1 MEENRINEGKIVQN
15 YDRMLYQL
23 EQLEIQKEYKMARFL
38 LTMFL
43 GCLGSF
49 IINHSPL
56 KPKGFTSKTFVGYFL
71 LGIITFGIYNF
82 AASICN
88 LCFNPHIDK
97 NVGYF
102 KD

>member
-1 MEENRINEGKIVQN
+1 MSSEAVKYLDEFNLTSN
-15 YDRMLYQL
+15 QL
-23 EQLEIQKEYKMARFL
+23 EQLEIQKEYKMARFM

-56 KPKGFTSKTFVGYFL
+56 KPKGFTSMTFGGYFL

-88 LCFNPHIDK
+88 LCFNPHIDN